1 MYWHSRSK
9 DEAPREGKYSDEN
22 PAYKKRFHDTQDQYA
37 NVKPR
42 DLSPLRR
49 LAIKK
54 MRYQGKTSHLV
65 AEAAAIRR
73 LMEREINR

>member
-9 DEAPREGKYSDEN
+9 EERRSGIYSDEN
-22 PAYKKRFHDTQDQYA
+22 PAYKKRFHDTQDKYA

-42 DLSPLRR
+42 DLSPFRR

-54 MRYQGKTSHLV
+54 MRFQGKRPELI
-65 AEAAAIRR
+65 AEAAAIRN